1 MKIWLKQGGRD
12 KVEAAGELRVVRA
25 CSILAQ
31 IILQRGCSKNF
42 KAILRNFEMEWVPKT
57 HLLAPVVPYRDWAP
71 YDSS

>member
-42 KAILRNFEMEWVPKT
+42 KAILRNFEME
-57 HLLAPVVPYRDWAP
+57 
-71 YDSS
+71 